1 MHQFHVNVNVNI
13 YISVWG
19 ATVLLSRRS
28 GNSDKG
34 GCAKSRI
41 SNDHA
46 IFLSATASTMP
57 NVSCVA
63 KQTKNCAKDMD
74 RTLVGPCTF

>member
-1 MHQFHVNVNVNI
+1 MHQFHVNVNI

-19 ATVLLSRRS
+19 AAVLLLHRG
-28 GNSDKG
+28 GNSGKSG
-34 GCAKSRI
+34 YAKSRI

-46 IFLSATASTMP
+46 IFLSTTASTMP

-74 RTLVGPCTF
+74 RTLVEPCTF